1 MKIKNWFTRVLVVLL
16 ILFIGVLICFSYF
29 GTNPRLNLTPE
40 IIVLVLLLIV
50 LTLAEVFDNFS
61 IGNII
66 SLKREKDTVKK
77 ELVASKEENERL
89 RNQITTIISTSISSR
104 NTNIIGIAGDSLSKL
119 SVEPAQSSEVEQ
131 KNNEDALNNVSNESN
146 RNYAVARETNR
157 QIEEF
162 VLKRFCKNNQIAESS
177 LDREVKFSKEFVDS
191 DPIMDRNMVF
201 DAYYRTIQ
209 CEYFIEIKSGSVSPN
224 YYYML
229 YHLLSKIYHYRV
241 SKQKQAKLLFVLPII
256 SEKSK
261 ARLYMHSYPGQS
273 IERLKELF
281 SPAIKNDLLELV
293 QIEVSDEE
301 VNDIYTACNSKK

>member
-1 MKIKNWFTRVLVVLL
+1 
-16 ILFIGVLICFSYF
+16 
-29 GTNPRLNLTPE
+29 
-40 IIVLVLLLIV
+40 
-50 LTLAEVFDNFS
+50 
-61 IGNII
+61 
-66 SLKREKDTVKK
+66 
-77 ELVASKEENERL
+77 
-89 RNQITTIISTSISSR
+89 
-104 NTNIIGIAGDSLSKL
+104 
-119 SVEPAQSSEVEQ
+119 
-131 KNNEDALNNVSNESN
+131 
-146 RNYAVARETNR
+146 
-157 QIEEF
+157 
-162 VLKRFCKNNQIAESS
+162 
-177 LDREVKFSKEFVDS
+177 
-191 DPIMDRNMVF
+191 MVF

-273 IERLKELF
+273 IDRLKELF